1 MHYSESSQAEAGQ
14 QIDRLRQINQ
24 PVPSA
29 LFNENPEPN
38 PNPSN
43 AQSIRS
49 PVVNSEFIEGNN
61 EQIAPSSEGEEML
74 HQFANGQQD
83 SAQPG
88 VPPTNILRRSYDN
101 LSNQEAEEVRFI

>member
-29 LFNENPEPN
+29 LSNENPEPN

-43 AQSIRS
+43 SQSIRS
-49 PVVNSEFIEGNN
+49 PVVNSEINEGNN
-61 EQIAPSSEGEEML
+61 EQMASPSEGEEML
-74 HQFANGQQD
+74 QQFANGQQD

-88 VPPTNILRRSYDN
+88 VPPTNKLQMSDDN
-101 LSNQEAEEVRFI
+101 LSNQESEEVRFY